1 MLTIEEHQFMA
12 KVINRL
18 DTIIEL
24 LKEMK
29 NKQ

>member
-1 MLTIEEHQFMA
+1 MITLEERQFMA
-12 KVINRL
+12 KVVNKL

-29 NKQ
+29 KKQ

>member
-1 MLTIEEHQFMA
+1 MLTLEERQSIT

>member
-1 MLTIEEHQFMA
+1 MLTIEEHQFIV
-12 KVINRL
+12 KVINKL

>member
-1 MLTIEEHQFMA
+1 MLTIEEHQFIV

>member
-1 MLTIEEHQFMA
+1 MLTLEERQFIV